1 MVVRD
6 SCAEPAAVRRG
17 GRLPAAAEPPGGL
30 EPGRRIR
37 DDARDGVYVMAF
49 SLLAS
54 SGTVLTLVLLTKL
67 AG

>member
-6 SCAEPAAVRRG
+6 SCAEPAACAAR
-17 GRLPAAAEPPGGL
+17 GRLPAAAEPPVAVEHATAL
-30 EPGRRIR
+30 R
-37 DDARDGVYVMAF
+37 DDVRDGVYVMAF

-54 SGTVLTLVLLTKL
+54 TGTALTLVLLTKL